1 MSLRSLIITSLFLFV
16 SIYFVQPIRA
26 QTKEVTFNQND
37 IDTYQLQATQLVNY
51 LEFILNKIGS
61 SESTAKEKDI
71 LINESFLKIFKD
83 ELVQI
88 EDDLDENRTVPT
100 NKEVQAYLKD
110 IDFFFDH
117 VEIKFEIEEVSH
129 QIADSNYLFFKF
141 QVNRNLKGVLINGDS
156 VNTNKLRFIEI
167 NFDDEN
173 QDLKIASIYT
183 TKLNEKE
190 ELQNWWNSMS
200 TVWKDV
206 FAKEDLMNDS
216 MYVNQVL
223 SFNDTTF
230 SFLNDSLEYQIV
242 IDTFLAFGE
251 DTLFIQEYDTI
262 VRTYID
268 TLSFDSRR
276 FYSQMRA
283 YINKKEFSV
292 SDTSGITNLE
302 PINKLTQL
310 EYLDISG
317 NSVQDLIPLRNL
329 TKLEV
334 LNCSNTQIS
343 SLHPM
348 RYATKLQVLNA
359 SHTPI
364 SDISTLSNFIYLERL
379 NLNYTAIENINDLV
393 GLKSLIDLRF
403 THSNI
408 SDIESLN
415 TLTSLEYLN
424 ISSTNVSSV
433 QSLSELK
440 SLRILVMDNTRIA
453 SLDPLVSNDSLKV
466 VYADQSRVSAQ
477 EANTFMR
484 QNSNSLVIFES
495 EELADWWSKMP
506 LAWKRVFRKYRD
518 LDQRPTKEQL
528 HELMKIKI
536 IDVNGQNE
544 IRNLDPL
551 KKLIYLEHL
560 DCSNTSIFNI
570 SPLQFLV
577 DLKYLDCSSTRI
589 VNIDAI
595 KNLTKLEYLYLS
607 NTNISDLRSLQR
619 MNYLKDLEIN
629 STRVN
634 QVQNISSLRNLR
646 FIHADDSKITVAESR
661 LFIAKN
667 KSTLLVFQSDK
678 LKTWWY
684 SLNAE
689 WQSAL
694 KETLQINETNLSNE
708 QLHQIS
714 KIESLDLTNNLQLI
728 SLMPLRNLF
737 YIKELKLSGTQINNL
752 NPLINL
758 KELEKIECANN
769 PISDLTTLMNLP
781 KLRYLDISNIS
792 IKNFEQI
799 QFMTKLETLICPG
812 IQVKNLKYLEN
823 LINLRYLECYNTK
836 IKNLNPLNDLPLV
849 HIKCYN
855 TNLNQK
861 RVGKFRLEHPDCKVV
876 YY

>member
-1 MSLRSLIITSLFLFV
+1 MSLKSLITTSLFLFV
-16 SIYFVQPIRA
+16 SICFVQPISA
-26 QTKEVTFNQND
+26 QTKYENFNQND

-51 LEFILNKIGS
+51 LEFTLNKIGS
-61 SESTAKEKDI
+61 SKSTAKEKDI
-71 LINESFLKIFKD
+71 LINESFLKIFKND
-83 ELVQI
+83 LVQI

-100 NKEVQAYLKD
+100 NKDVQAYLKD

-141 QVNRNLKGVLINGDS
+141 QIIRNLKGKLINGDS
-156 VNTNKLRFIEI
+156 VNNNKLRFIEI

-190 ELQNWWNSMS
+190 ELQNWWNTMS
-200 TVWKDV
+200 SEWKDV
-206 FAKEDLMNDS
+206 FAIDDLMNDS

-223 SFNDTTF
+223 SFNDTSFT
-230 SFLNDSLEYQIV
+230 FLNDSLEYQIV

-276 FYSQMRA
+276 FYSQMRT
-283 YINKKEFSV
+283 YINKKELSV
-292 SDTSGITNLE
+292 SDTSGITHLE
-302 PINKLTQL
+302 PISKLSQL
-310 EYLDISG
+310 QYLDISG
-317 NSVQDLIPLRNL
+317 NSIQNLVPLRNL
-329 TKLEV
+329 TKLEI

-343 SLHPM
+343 SLYPM

-359 SHTPI
+359 NHTPI
-364 SDISTLSNFIYLERL
+364 YDISTLSNFILLERL
-379 NLNYTAIENINDLV
+379 NLNYTVIEDINDLA
-393 GLKSLIDLRF
+393 GLESLIDLRF
-403 THSNI
+403 TNTDI

-415 TLTSLEYLN
+415 TLTKLEYLN

-433 QSLSELK
+433 QSLSALK
-440 SLRILVMDNTRIA
+440 NLRILVMDNTRIA
-453 SLDPLVSNDSLKV
+453 SLDPLESNDSLKV
-466 VYADQSRVSAQ
+466 VYADKSRVSAQ

-495 EELADWWSKMP
+495 EELADWWNKMP
-506 LAWKRVFRKYRD
+506 SAWKRVFGKYRD

-536 IDVNGQNE
+536 IDVNSQDE

-570 SPLQFLV
+570 SPLQYLV

-589 VNIDAI
+589 ANIDAI
-595 KNLTKLEYLYLS
+595 KDLTKLEYLYLS
-607 NTNISDLRSLQR
+607 NTTISDLRSLQR
-619 MNYLKDLEIN
+619 MNYLKVLEIN
-629 STRVN
+629 STRVS
-634 QVQNISSLRNLR
+634 QVQNISSLRSLR
-646 FIHADDSKITVAESR
+646 FIHADDAKITIEESR
-661 LFIAKN
+661 LFYAEN

-684 SLNAE
+684 SLSAE
-689 WQSAL
+689 WQSVL
-694 KETLQINETNLSNE
+694 KNSLPINTNSLSNE
-708 QLHQIS
+708 QLHQLS
-714 KIESLDLTNNLQLI
+714 RIESLDLNNNLQLVNLTPI
-728 SLMPLRNLF
+728 RNLF
-737 YIKELKLSGTQINNL
+737 YLKELKLSGTQIFDL
-752 NPLINL
+752 NPLANL
-758 KELEKIECANN
+758 KELERIECANN
-769 PISDLTTLMNLP
+769 PITDLTSLMSLT
-781 KLRYLDISNIS
+781 KLKYLDISNIP

-799 QFMTKLETLICPG
+799 QFMTSLETLICPG

-823 LINLRYLECYNTK
+823 LINLKHLECYNTK

-861 RVGKFRLEHPDCKVV
+861 RVGKFRLEHPACKVV
-876 YY
+876 FY